1 MIDPQAASALAFDSV
16 TFKLSIVSLCVRS
29 GDREDDV
36 YTDLVEELTDVVCS
50 SESLVRK
57 RACMD
62 EREQQRKVRHRLAV
76 LRHADEISGN
86 VSATCHYYGISWR
99 VLLQRPR

>member
-36 YTDLVEELTDVVCS
+36 YTDLVFRVS
-50 SESLVRK
+50 SS
-57 RACMD
+57 
-62 EREQQRKVRHRLAV
+62 
-76 LRHADEISGN
+76 
-86 VSATCHYYGISWR
+86 
-99 VLLQRPR
+99 